1 MIQLVTT
8 ESQHESS
15 AASLGSRGCPEDGN
29 SAIASVGVIVDGE
42 IQDSVS

>member
-1 MIQLVTT
+1 MIQLVAT

-15 AASLGSRGCPEDGN
+15 AASSGSRGCPEDGN

-42 IQDSVS
+42 MQNSVS